1 MRMAD
6 ESELADIV
14 KDILKKT
21 EEVYGRVPLVSEVLA
36 ERPDLFIPYSEMS
49 KNLFMEPKHLDQVTA
64 ELAAIAA
71 GAALSSEHCL
81 GVHIEQALKYG
92 ATKDKI
98 MEAMVIG
105 AFMNMNRSNSISLRC
120 LRSIEEA
127 DK

>member
-1 MRMAD
+1 MVEESDQAD
-6 ESELADIV
+6 V
-14 KDILKKT
+14 VQDILKRTK
-21 EEVYGRVPLVSEVLA
+21 EVFGRVPLVSEVLS

-49 KNLFMEPKHLDQVTA
+49 KNLFIEPKHMDLVTA

-98 MEAMVIG
+98 MEAMMIG
-105 AFMNMNRSNSISLRC
+105 AFMTMNRSNSISLRC
-120 LRSIEEA
+120 LRSIEGA
-127 DK
+127 DR